1 MKSKTNKG
9 LKIICL
15 NRKASF
21 NYFFNEIL
29 EAGIVLKGSE
39 IKSIRKGK
47 VNISD
52 SYAVDKG
59 GEIVLINSH
68 ISSYKE
74 SSYNDHY
81 PTNDRKLLLN
91 KREVNKLIGKINRE
105 GFTIVPTKM
114 YFKRG
119 KVKVEIAVAKGKKQ
133 YDKRQVKKQRDWN
146 REKSRYFRKTSW
158 FKMIFLG
165 LGSNLPSKY
174 GDRFTNIN
182 LAISSLEGYGIKVIK
197 KSSFYETP
205 SYPNKENPK
214 FINAVILVETIL
226 PPIDLM
232 SVLIFIEEKLE
243 RKRGKKND
251 PRTCDIDIID
261 YNSQIL
267 NLRYN
272 NLDLT
277 VPHKELTLRN
287 FILFPLQEISP
298 TWEHPKTKEIISVLL
313 QKLNDEDKNSI
324 LKIVKNW

>member
-1 MKSKTNKG
+1 
-9 LKIICL
+9 
-15 NRKASF
+15 
-21 NYFFNEIL
+21 
-29 EAGIVLKGSE
+29 
-39 IKSIRKGK
+39 
-47 VNISD
+47 
-52 SYAVDKG
+52 
-59 GEIVLINSH
+59 
-68 ISSYKE
+68 
-74 SSYNDHY
+74 
-81 PTNDRKLLLN
+81 
-91 KREVNKLIGKINRE
+91 
-105 GFTIVPTKM
+105 
-114 YFKRG
+114 
-119 KVKVEIAVAKGKKQ
+119 
-133 YDKRQVKKQRDWN
+133 
-146 REKSRYFRKTSW
+146 
-158 FKMIFLG
+158 MIFLG

-174 GDRFTNIN
+174 GDRFANIN
-182 LAISSLEGYGIKVIK
+182 LAILYLEGYGIKVIK

-324 LKIVKNW
+324 LKIVKN

>member
-1 MKSKTNKG
+1 
-9 LKIICL
+9 
-15 NRKASF
+15 
-21 NYFFNEIL
+21 
-29 EAGIVLKGSE
+29 
-39 IKSIRKGK
+39 
-47 VNISD
+47 
-52 SYAVDKG
+52 
-59 GEIVLINSH
+59 
-68 ISSYKE
+68 
-74 SSYNDHY
+74 
-81 PTNDRKLLLN
+81 
-91 KREVNKLIGKINRE
+91 
-105 GFTIVPTKM
+105 
-114 YFKRG
+114 
-119 KVKVEIAVAKGKKQ
+119 
-133 YDKRQVKKQRDWN
+133 
-146 REKSRYFRKTSW
+146 
-158 FKMIFLG
+158 MIFLG
-165 LGSNLPSKY
+165 LGSNLQSKY

-182 LAISSLEGYGIKVIK
+182 LAISFLEEYRVKVIK

-324 LKIVKNW
+324 LKIVKN

>member
-1 MKSKTNKG
+1 
-9 LKIICL
+9 
-15 NRKASF
+15 
-21 NYFFNEIL
+21 
-29 EAGIVLKGSE
+29 
-39 IKSIRKGK
+39 
-47 VNISD
+47 
-52 SYAVDKG
+52 
-59 GEIVLINSH
+59 
-68 ISSYKE
+68 
-74 SSYNDHY
+74 
-81 PTNDRKLLLN
+81 
-91 KREVNKLIGKINRE
+91 
-105 GFTIVPTKM
+105 
-114 YFKRG
+114 
-119 KVKVEIAVAKGKKQ
+119 
-133 YDKRQVKKQRDWN
+133 
-146 REKSRYFRKTSW
+146 
-158 FKMIFLG
+158 MIFLG

-182 LAISSLEGYGIKVIK
+182 IAISFLEAYGIKVIK

-214 FINAVILVETIL
+214 FINVVILVETIL

-232 SVLIFIEEKLE
+232 SVLIFVEEKLE

-277 VPHKELTLRN
+277 VPHKELTSRN

-298 TWEHPKTKEIISVLL
+298 TWKHPKTKEIISVLL

-324 LKIVKNW
+324 LKIVKN